1 MLLSAARAQVVTEEV
16 NFDYYLNVSDNDFA
30 NHFSG
35 GYGMEQIQSDGITGG
50 CLTVPD
56 SISWG
61 NDNAVYCSRY
71 KPLTGDTTVTSLA
84 FKYDSATVHLSSYQ
98 RAMSIWMT
106 PYSDFNHYIVATV
119 SPDKKIEILTYGWN
133 NNPYPLLALH
143 SNHWYNYQLTTI
155 FGANQQVTVE
165 AVVYDLGTTGFG
177 NPVLVNSSSGS
188 FIDNV
193 LSEDTSIQVSITG
206 ASYGGTKYLDNFSF
220 HGPEGVSNCIN
231 VATGTS
237 EPVDQGTINVFPNP
251 AGKELI
257 ISTDQFSGSRMAIV
271 NLQGQKMMEFYMD
284 EPTKILDVENLTPGI
299 YFLQC
304 QQGIFNCVSKVII
317 AR

>member
-155 FGANQQVTVE
+155 FGANQQVTVK

-284 EPTKILDVENLTPGI
+284 EPTKILDVENLAPGI